1 MRERLAAC
9 RHSLSLQ
16 QLNRTVAR
24 LCSPST
30 GAVLR
35 CAPPERPHVSSFA
48 LICSACRFLF
58 SFSTNS
64 SFFTVPPRC
73 VSYSCQFAACFA
85 AAAACRFWRAALRS
99 CCVRVSRGMSSG
111 RRRGRWAGHEEQAT
125 VIEEVSFA
133 PPVRSGV
140 PHALSKKCRWQ
151 CDGRVYAA
159 PQLRLA
165 SRRKGESNERNERT
179 ITTTRKVSFSS
190 FFFLSLCPSL
200 PCPLQ
205 LVEHA
210 PVSLLLSV
218 NRLPSSSSLRVVR
231 AGLSVTMCVGAIFLA
246 PEQSVLL
253 SRKARLPAA
262 RSSR

>member
-190 FFFLSLCPSL
+190 FFFSLSLSLTPVPSSARRACTCFTAPLCQSSALLILPPCGASRLECHHVCGCYFFGAGAERPSL
-200 PCPLQ
+200 PQ
-205 LVEHA
+205 GA
-210 PVSLLLSV
+210 FA
-218 NRLPSSSSLRVVR
+218 SS
-231 AGLSVTMCVGAIFLA
+231 T
-246 PEQSVLL
+246 Q
-253 SRKARLPAA
+253 
-262 RSSR
+262 